1 MAQLEQPQD
10 AAPGGDRFIVT
21 VVGEDRVGIIA
32 AVSTL
37 VAEAGGNILDIR
49 QGIMQEFFV
58 MTMMVDLAEASV
70 SFDDLRSRLIAKGEE
85 LRLRID
91 AQHEDVFKYM
101 HRI

>member
-1 MAQLEQPQD
+1 MTQVGAK
-10 AAPGGDRFIVT
+10 GDNRVVVT

-32 AVSTL
+32 AVSS
-37 VAEAGGNILDIR
+37 VIAEARGNIIDIR

-58 MTMMVDLAEASV
+58 MTMIVDLAAASV
-70 SFDDLRSRLIAKGEE
+70 PFDELRDRLVAKGEE
-85 LRLRID
+85 LQLRVD